1 MFTSKYMRVILPI
14 VGVLLIV
21 ALFTPSFNQP
31 AMTGAAPSTPPPRNT
46 PLPPSPPP
54 PSDPLATPAEPSDS
68 GTSDNNS
75 SDEIKAA
82 IYGQVTD
89 LSTGRPGQGLA
100 VQINGSLVRTDSE
113 GRYSLTGLQAGTYI
127 AALQLP
133 DQASPAQSIE
143 TVSLADE
150 QTVTLDLTYYS
161 GSPPTPISPTATP
174 EPEPEPEPTLPAPEA
189 AAAEFAPLEAEA
201 QTQDI
206 SANFSPL
213 TPTTGGKSAVWINPG
228 HINNEKG
235 VTGSIAIDVA
245 NVNDLGA
252 FQASL
257 EYDAKVIKIE
267 DVTLGN
273 FLDSTGRQTNP
284 LVTEIDNT
292 AGQVSFVAFT
302 SGDAAGPDGG
312 GTLAVINFT
321 SKQAGISRLNLEEVL
336 LVARLGKT
344 LIAEVGDGQ
353 INVTLCFG
361 DLNGD
366 DVIDVGD
373 VQAVAGRVK
382 QKLGDPNYVLAN
394 DLNNDRVIDEADVAL
409 VTDRLGESCP

>member
-1 MFTSKYMRVILPI
+1 
-14 VGVLLIV
+14 
-21 ALFTPSFNQP
+21 
-31 AMTGAAPSTPPPRNT
+31 
-46 PLPPSPPP
+46 
-54 PSDPLATPAEPSDS
+54 
-68 GTSDNNS
+68 
-75 SDEIKAA
+75 
-82 IYGQVTD
+82 
-89 LSTGRPGQGLA
+89 
-100 VQINGSLVRTDSE
+100 
-113 GRYSLTGLQAGTYI
+113 
-127 AALQLP
+127 
-133 DQASPAQSIE
+133 
-143 TVSLADE
+143 
-150 QTVTLDLTYYS
+150 
-161 GSPPTPISPTATP
+161 
-174 EPEPEPEPTLPAPEA
+174 
-189 AAAEFAPLEAEA
+189 
-201 QTQDI
+201 
-206 SANFSPL
+206 
-213 TPTTGGKSAVWINPG
+213 
-228 HINNEKG
+228 
-235 VTGSIAIDVA
+235 VA

-252 FQASL
+252 FQATL

-353 INVTLCFG
+353 VNVTLCFG